1 MGILLEYKFKVNP
14 HSLKTNVNVEYK
26 DLSDDMNLIEV
37 DPNFDFKE
45 NPYAKPII
53 ESDNK
58 DLSSTIYQEL
68 GVDNLNDTVS
78 QLVTQ
83 NIAQNGNAVDQN
95 TAIPVPSNEPQV
107 SDAEIKNAVPN
118 IPFIALLRGTSKKYS
133 QITSSDDSSSVV
145 AGYLD

>member
-1 MGILLEYKFKVNP
+1 M
-14 HSLKTNVNVEYK
+14 
-26 DLSDDMNLIEV
+26 
-37 DPNFDFKE
+37 
-45 NPYAKPII
+45 
-53 ESDNK
+53 
-58 DLSSTIYQEL
+58 

-133 QITSSDDSSSVV
+133 QITSSDDGSSVV